1 LSKPLPWWAK
11 IRTHARGTANFG
23 QEGHLIRIDDSAE
36 TKIADHDVCILAGVP
51 EQQVFWLEVTVDDA
65 RLVKVS
71 NCAEDDPDEICGIPG
86 MEEVRLDMSEECAGH
101 GLFIVVALC
110 TDAVE
115 KLATSAKI
123 EAEVEI
129 VGGLTANE
137 RLRNGRDMERTSEV
151 PRSNRAM

>member
-1 LSKPLPWWAK
+1 LPWWAN

-36 TKIADHDVCILAGVP
+36 TKIADHDVCILARVP
-51 EQQVFWLEVTVDDA
+51 EQQVFWLEVTVDDT

-86 MEEVRLDMSEECAGH
+86 MEGVRLDTNEECARYA
-101 GLFIVVALC
+101 LFIVVALGA
-110 TDAVE
+110 DAVE

-123 EAEVEI
+123 EAEVDI
-129 VGGLTANE
+129 NGGLTANE
-137 RLRNGRDMERTSEV
+137 RLRDGRDMERTSEV
-151 PRSNRAM
+151 PRSNRVM

>member
-1 LSKPLPWWAK
+1 MSKSLQWREK
-11 IRTHARGTANFG
+11 IRTHTRGTANFG

-36 TKIADHDVCILAGVP
+36 TKIADHDVCILARVP

-86 MEEVRLDMSEECAGH
+86 TERVRLDTSEECARH
-101 GLFIVVALC
+101 GLFIVVALGA
-110 TDAVE
+110 DAVE

-129 VGGLTANE
+129 MGGLTANE
-137 RLRNGRDMERTSEV
+137 RLRDGRDMERTSEV